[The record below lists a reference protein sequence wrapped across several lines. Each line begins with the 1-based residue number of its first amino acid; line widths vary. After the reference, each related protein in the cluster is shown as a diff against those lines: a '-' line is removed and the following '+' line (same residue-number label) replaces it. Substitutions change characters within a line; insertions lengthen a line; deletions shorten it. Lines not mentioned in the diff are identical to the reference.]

1 VDGTADNEIAITV
14 RVKDA
19 AAAIAEIKAIEEA
32 AKAARSASGG
42 SAGGITAPVE
52 ADTSHL
58 DEDIKSKVENSKPAP
73 INVPIVADGSK
84 IEGDVKALTGSV
96 KPEPITVPIEGDAS
110 KLEEDVKAKA
120 ARVKPEPISV
130 PLKTDTQ
137 KFEEELRASFAEGE
151 KNAENADKAMRQSFT
166 SMQSGIRALR
176 AAMDDLKP
184 AASAADD
191 FETEFR
197 KAMDEGQKVADSAS
211 AEIHRSFSVI
221 ESGSRTLRSAMAEL
235 EPAVDGAG
243 NGLEGAGNRAANAGN
258 NAGNAGNGFA
268 FLHSKVF
275 LLTAGALSLGPALA
289 AIPAVTGAAALGA
302 GTMALAFGGVIG
314 ALKDFAAQS
323 ANSSASGAS
332 TAATAFANSV
342 AIRNAE
348 QAITDAKR
356 QSAQQAQTSA
366 AAIVAAQQAVGD
378 AERQAAQQ
386 AQQSADSITAADQ
399 HLAQAQQQLTLAQQV
414 LTQAQRDGVNV
425 LKDLNLANQDAANAV
440 ADAQNAVTDATTANT
455 AAQGNS
461 LLTAQQKKEALQA
474 LIDAQQR
481 LKDSQ
486 QKATEAQQ
494 TANDANAKG
503 VAGSTAVV
511 SAQQS
516 VQTAMQNVADAQHAL
531 VVAQQ
536 TAANQQISSSEAVAK
551 AELGLVTAKQQAAQQ
566 EQASAE
572 QVSKAVQ
579 ALSDMETQQAL
590 AAQAAGASQN
600 KFAQDMAKLS
610 QPARDLVNQVLGM
623 RGAFHELSTTAQTAT
638 LPGFTQMLKDS
649 MGLLPTINGGIR
661 DMGTAIGNTAIGFG
675 SLLKSPIFQGQ
686 LQTVLSDAAKL
697 AGQLGTGM
705 LGMVS
710 GITEAAAKAGPI
722 VQGIGVGLQTL
733 MSSGIPDFFAG
744 LVANAG
750 GAGTLFQSLLTLVSN
765 LAGPI
770 GTISGAVASALA
782 PAVQVLASPQV
793 AQSLQS
799 IAVSIAQILTVLTPV
814 ITMFAQGLAG
824 ALRAVD
830 PMLQATAKFMQ
841 DNSTWVVPL
850 ARGIAAAAV
859 AWWALNIAMN
869 ANPIVLIITGITLL
883 VIELIYAWEHFSG
896 FRDFM
901 KAMWK
906 DIKIGFDLF
915 LAFIKQWWPE
925 LLAPFTGGVSLIIGH
940 WDAIVDFV
948 KKLPGRF
955 VAAAKGMWDWVTQTW
970 DTYVAGPISRKFD
983 SFITA
988 VTELPGKL
996 ASAGAHLFDWVPAAF
1011 KWAINTVIGWWD
1023 SLSFG
1028 VPTIHIPGTNIDVGG
1043 GSIGVP
1049 YIHPF
1054 ASGGAFGAGGLAA
1067 VVGDQGAEI
1076 MQLPN
1081 GTQIMPH
1088 ANTQAALA
1096 SNVGSGGA
1104 QAIQVEWVG
1113 GAAGDEFLTWLRRNI
1128 RIRGGNSANSVQRVL
1143 GQAS

>member
-1 VDGTADNEIAITV
+1 MNGTGTSGNEISITV
-14 RVKDA
+14 KVKDA
-19 AAAIAEIKAIEEA
+19 AAAIADLKAIQDA
-32 AKAARSASGG
+32 AKGAGGGAASGG
-42 SAGGITAPVE
+42 ITVPVE
-52 ADTSHL
+52 ADTSGL
-58 DEDIKSKVENSKPAP
+58 DKDIKSEIARSKPDP
-73 INVPIVADGSK
+73 IDVPVEAAKGHLEASVHEAAADAKPVAEKAGEDIGQSLTDGVARGSQSRMRDAMGRFVSDAGKEAESLGGIK
-84 IEGDVKALTGSV
+84 I
-96 KPEPITVPIEGDAS
+96 PIEAP
-110 KLEEDVKAKA
+110 K
-120 ARVKPEPISV
+120 
-130 PLKTDTQ
+130 
-137 KFEEELRASFAEGE
+137 
-151 KNAENADKAMRQSFT
+151 
-166 SMQSGIRALR
+166 
-176 AAMDDLKP
+176 
-184 AASAADD
+184 DD
-191 FETEFR
+191 FEAEFR
-197 KAMDEGQKVADSAS
+197 KAMDEGQKVADQAS
-211 AEIHRSFSVI
+211 AEIRRSFSAV
-221 ESGSRTLRSAMAEL
+221 ESGSRTLRAAMADL
-235 EPAVDGAG
+235 EAPTEQAGGALRDAG
-243 NGLEGAGNRAANAGN
+243 NQAANAGN
-258 NAGNAGNGFA
+258 GAGNAGGGFA

-275 LLTAGALSLGPALA
+275 LLSAAALSLGPALA
-289 AIPAVTGAAALGA
+289 AIPAVAGAAALGA

-314 ALKDFAAQS
+314 ALKDYAAQS
-323 ANSSASGAS
+323 ASAGASGAS
-332 TAATAFANSV
+332 SAATAFANSV
-342 AIRNAE
+342 AIRNGE

-356 QSAQQAQTSA
+356 QAAIQEQTSA

-378 AERQAAQQ
+378 AERQAGQQ
-386 AQQSADSITAADQ
+386 AQQSADSVTSAEQ
-399 HLAQAQQQLTLAQQV
+399 RNAQAAQSLTLAQQA
-414 LTQAQRDGVNV
+414 LTQAERDGVNV
-425 LKDLNLANQDAANAV
+425 LKDLNLANEDAANAV
-440 ADAQNAVTDATTANT
+440 ADAQNAVVDAQAANT
-455 AAQGNS
+455 AAQNNWT
-461 LLTAQQKKEALQA
+461 LTAQQKKEALQA

-481 LKDSQ
+481 LKDVQ
-486 QKATEAQQ
+486 QKAAEAQQ
-494 TANDANAKG
+494 AATDANAKG
-503 VAGSTAVV
+503 VSGSTAVV
-511 SAQQS
+511 SAQQA
-516 VQTAMQNVADAQHAL
+516 VKAAMQSAADAQHAL

-536 TAANQQISSSEAVAK
+536 TAANQQISSNEAVAK
-551 AELGLVTAKQQAAQQ
+551 AQLGLVTAKQQAAQQ

-572 QVSKAVQ
+572 QVAKAVQ

-590 AAQAAGASQN
+590 AAAAAGASQN

-623 RGAFHELSTTAQTAT
+623 KNGFHELSVTAQTAT

-649 MGLLPTINGGIR
+649 MGLLPTVNSGIR
-661 DMGTAIGNTAIGFG
+661 GMGTAISNTAVGFG

-988 VTELPGKL
+988 VTGLPGKL
-996 ASAGAHLFDWVPAAF
+996 ASAGGHLFDWIWDAF
-1011 KWAINTVIGWWD
+1011 KGPINSVIRAWD
-1023 SLSFG
+1023 SLSFTM
-1028 VPTIHIPGTNIDVGG
+1028 PSFDTHIPGIGTIGG
-1043 GSIGVP
+1043 FSIGVP
-1049 YIHPF
+1049 QLQTF
-1054 ASGGAFGAGGLAA
+1054 AVGGAFGAGGVAA
-1067 VVGDQGAEI
+1067 VIGEAGAEV
-1076 MQLPN
+1076 MRLPN

-1088 ANTQAALA
+1088 ANTQSMLA
-1096 SNVGSGGA
+1096 GGGGLGA
-1104 QAIQVEWVG
+1104 PQVLQIEWVG
-1113 GAAGDEFLTWLRRNI
+1113 GQGGDEFMTWLRKNI
-1128 RIRGGNSANSVQRVL
+1128 RVRAGSGKNSVQQAL
-1143 GQAS
+1143 GQTV